1 MHECL
6 NQVTAWCK
14 NKQKQ
19 KKSLNPNS
27 RMSNYNNKQKIGW
40 KDWFFFFNLLY
51 DNWYFIA
58 LYILLCYLLF
68 KTFKKKYRC
77 LTQGG

>member
-19 KKSLNPNS
+19 KKIHKPKLEN
-27 RMSNYNNKQKIGW
+27 NYNNKQKIGW
-40 KDWFFFFNLLY
+40 KDWFFF
-51 DNWYFIA
+51 
-58 LYILLCYLLF
+58 
-68 KTFKKKYRC
+68 
-77 LTQGG
+77 